1 MNLAWFGNNEIGI
14 FDEFGMVSFWWIW
27 HGFILMNLAWLGI
40 QFLK

>member
-27 HGFILMNLAWLGI
+27 HGWEYNFWNRCLLV
-40 QFLK
+40 